1 MGIFEFMKG
10 AGEKIFQPGDAKR
23 ETAIEKHLGGYG
35 GDYSGVRVEVNG
47 DSAILTGSVGS
58 TAVREKAV
66 LIAGNVDGIDKVD
79 DRLKVTGAA
88 SPTLAAG
95 SSAGKPDFSNV
106 SGGVASTEAPI
117 GAGSA
122 GAAHASAG
130 GEGWQSKT
138 YTVKA
143 GDSLSKIAKEF
154 YGEAGKYNQIFEANQ
169 PMLKDPDKIYPGQ
182 VLRIPAEA

>member
-1 MGIFEFMKG
+1 MGIFDFMKN

-23 ETAIEKHLGGYG
+23 ETAIEKHLAGYG

-47 DSAILTGSVGS
+47 DTAILSGSVGS
-58 TAVREKAV
+58 TAAREKAV
-66 LIAGNVDGIDKVD
+66 LIAGNIDGIDKVD
-79 DRLKVTGAA
+79 DRLTVTGAA
-88 SPTLAAG
+88 A
-95 SSAGKPDFSNV
+95 KPDFSNV
-106 SGGVASTEAPI
+106 SGGVASTEAPVV
-117 GAGSA
+117 AGGGGGGGST
-122 GAAHASAG
+122 GAAPASTG

-154 YGEAGKYNQIFEANQ
+154 YGEANKYNQIFEANQ

-182 VLRIPAEA
+182 VLRIPPEA